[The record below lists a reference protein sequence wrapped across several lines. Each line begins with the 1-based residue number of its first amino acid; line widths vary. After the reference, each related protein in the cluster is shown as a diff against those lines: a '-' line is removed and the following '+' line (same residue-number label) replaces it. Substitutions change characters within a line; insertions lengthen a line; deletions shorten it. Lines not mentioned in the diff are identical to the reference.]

1 MRCPQACVEIY
12 IKRKSITSEYI
23 TPRWHRTEAVRGED
37 GWVHT
42 HKCNFLSAPGI
53 SLRDTQQE
61 QQLRVKGF
69 FVN

>member
-1 MRCPQACVEIY
+1 MRRTQVCVEIY
-12 IKRKSITSEYI
+12 IKRKSIASEYI
-23 TPRWHRTEAVRGED
+23 LQGGVELKQCKVRMVGR
-37 GWVHT
+37 T